1 MPITRKRFEEIVKEL
16 KRKGEIV
23 PATYDCIFKAIMR
36 NCPKYRAD
44 LTSRLTGIPK
54 KLILNTYKEMNTE
67 YVVDNVLEKGK
78 VSDVLFE
85 VKDYVLNYEFNN
97 RKWDGLI
104 ERNDA
109 YLGKVKNDLIRRTK
123 SYASL
128 PKVIQININNFYCFL
143 SKENLLEFKS
153 RDKYGIIESDKWGK
167 IYVNLKL
174 IREKYD
180 RGLKLSKLEK
190 ELLILTLTKVDEIE
204 KIAKGDEELM
214 EVAKELKRLTND
226 AYTIGLYDEEE
237 ERRRIENSIKLTSK
251 KQGIKQGIKQG
262 VKQGAKEREKSIA
275 KTMLKAG
282 ESVSK
287 VMSYTGLNKKDIKL
301 LM

>member
-23 PATYDCIFKAIMR
+23 PATYDCIFKAIMK

-85 VKDYVLNYEFNN
+85 VKGYVFNYEFNN

-204 KIAKGDEELM
+204 KIAKGDVELM
-214 EVAKELKRLTND
+214 EVAKELKN
-226 AYTIGLYDEEE
+226 
-237 ERRRIENSIKLTSK
+237 
-251 KQGIKQGIKQG
+251 
-262 VKQGAKEREKSIA
+262 
-275 KTMLKAG
+275 
-282 ESVSK
+282 
-287 VMSYTGLNKKDIKL
+287 
-301 LM
+301 